1 MEDKKILGLEYH
13 KSTIFLEN
21 SLKLQQMC
29 SPAPA
34 VLHNGFASHVVH
46 LMKELSFRRFGA

>member
-46 LMKELSFRRFGA
+46 LIKELSFRRFGA